1 MIMAWPHYL
10 SGVSYNFAGQ
20 VTSLT
25 LGNGVVE
32 SFGYDS
38 QRMQMTSQTAVKGFH
53 HAAELKL
60 QLSSGGGAER
70 GRQYGGQ
77 QRANDGDLTITPR

>member
-1 MIMAWPHYL
+1 MIMAWPQYL

-38 QRMQMTSQTAVKGFH
+38 QRMQMTSQTAVKGS

-77 QRANDGDLTITPR
+77 QRANDGDQQ